1 MPRELSKCRE
11 WEKDRRERLK
21 KGFTSLCKILPCY
34 EPSLTLSKIEILQKA
49 QSYIEE
55 LQTQIKELL
64 EGKNTKPEC
73 SIIKKLH
80 DRVKRLVIRNEQ
92 LCNLLIDA
100 GIRLP
105 SSVEMLKN
113 LEVQKYE
120 ENETKK
126 PKKKLQNKNRK
137 VKTSSQ
143 RRIPKKSDV
152 IRSQTIATN
161 LLQSSNFITL
171 VTTQSCFIITNAPST
186 NVNQNCLAK
195 TTTVLTNSNLFSTP
209 LVASAVKP
217 PLVITKTNGA
227 INTVSSGTLLVANGS
242 LLPVIQQPTLVPTQ
256 TIITNPTP
264 IVVNPA
270 TANNTLFV
278 VPKTDNKDV
287 TVNKQSSILTST
299 IKTTTNSKTNV
310 LKSLPLLKPKRS
322 DLTKTTHV
330 NKVPIPALTS
340 KYTNNLLPQVSVSQ
354 NLKSK
359 LKSSKSAKKESSTKC
374 NKPEKVEEQIKQNEV
389 ENNKDVNSLNEDKSN
404 KSQNEENAENLEPT
418 SKKPKLATEG
428 SADNTDENKKINII
442 STYSIDSLCNALTE
456 PTPISQQ
463 SITEKSN
470 CIEEIQTELS
480 KLSDANENA
489 NKEEEKIEKEIPVS
503 LPQIQTN
510 DRKETSK
517 TKEVVETSTSQ
528 DTSDANI
535 SKEKDETAKQD
546 KSSVNQKNLELN
558 NHLMHSDLSNDIF
571 ASLSHVSTVG
581 GQNPESTSPTAAF
594 LLAFPLVSSLN
605 SLKVTEVIEDEVTE
619 SQHGTPTLL
628 QIGTMDTAKPNQS
641 QSDTLTPSLLNLDNF
656 SFFSKEFYPSFDPI
670 VTSSASTSCTTVTT
684 SAKTTEAKKE
694 FIDFNVN
701 PSEKKVSTSEANS
714 KSDLKYTLKS
724 ISNKEPSTY
733 LSNKDPLRRDTTSS
747 SICQNNIVTSTCEN
761 ISTVSICQ
769 SATSISTSQNIPTV
783 SIGQNEFV
791 APVSKNYNT
800 VNHATLLTSTCQSIH
815 IPSFYQNSTPTN
827 QNSFLIPSTSVPVCQ
842 TSSLTPHYHIS
853 SSVNQSACQSTS
865 KTFSSSISS
874 SQNAFPTSN
883 CQTSITVS
891 QTTSLIPPTSVPV
904 CQYPCSTAVN
914 KSAPLLPPLSV
925 PETSSIPSLHDSSIR
940 QNASLMVPA
949 SVQSS
954 QNTSGPAFY
963 QSSSVFNKN
972 TSAIPSSLLPPVCQ
986 NSSMPPLYQGPTVVN
1001 HSTPFMPPIV
1011 PISQTSSI
1019 LPRYQGSSSIN
1030 QNAPFIPVCQGAL
1043 TIPISQHSAAISH
1056 NATLGSIPQTSVS
1069 TSLYQSVSVTSL
1081 LHNTPITSVS
1091 QSQNS
1096 NISSKNVA
1104 ATPIS
1109 KSVST
1114 AVFCPNS
1121 SINSQNSTVPVSQ
1134 SIPAVSQN
1142 AVISL
1147 PNTNLNIP
1155 INSSSSDYSLSYNH
1169 SLYSHAQTA
1178 TTSST
1183 TTLSTK
1189 HQIEKSRVQE
1199 KKTCN
1204 YYPTTS
1210 YSIPQY
1216 NTFNPFTDIPKST
1229 VTYPMSTKSYNDA
1242 LYTSNSTYAYNY
1254 HSDNFT
1260 STYSSAK
1267 TNTKPEKLYYG
1278 LNYDNYDY
1286 KHNDFQK
1293 YETTRNQQFGN
1304 YYNESHI
1311 RNKEKTNTEIL
1322 NKNHNSNTNTTNKAT
1337 VNWMTTPDIRQHQN
1351 DFIVPSL
1358 PKEMDFASNPIY
1370 SSNSFSTPQTTYFN
1384 ASTSLYSSNDFHNN
1398 APFYSI
1404 PPSSL
1409 QRNDLEENQFS
1420 WSPSKLPQVLDTTHN
1435 FGTLPTLVGDLALG
1449 NTQPFVEQKIENK
1462 NVKEFRAKDN
1472 TRRSKLPTN
1481 YDNQSNF
1488 LSVSQLVD
1496 HNKNDGIPGRVTNR
1510 RNSGNRSSN
1519 KNSTSSKNSKRKTDK
1534 DMHNFN
1540 NTKAVEKQIK
1550 HTNNQEYQNQNND
1563 NSNWMASSNKNRNA
1577 KIPSSSYSAEAL
1589 IGHHNQNDMNRN
1601 RSSQNYPPV
1610 NKSLPVPFLT
1620 DNILPY
1626 FPMDIPQDNTLAQ
1639 QNQNYQSNTFTHNF
1653 SSGIQS
1659 SVYPSNTFVP
1669 NPVPITTSYLPSTN
1683 FIPDIGGNTDYPPI
1697 LPENTFSHVGNKQS
1711 EKFSKNKSLQNEKP
1725 NEKRSVAQSNNC
1737 SLSTNKKTK
1746 KKQPNET
1753 PNLSNFD
1760 FSFLSMPAAINSPIL
1775 PDDFHAHTNFLP
1787 PPTPTQLY
1795 PCKNPLYGKQDLTTN
1810 NLLPLPTASRT
1821 GVAHPEISPSLN
1833 NVGNTLTN
1841 FNLSTIFPEINKGSG
1856 PMSDIYSENGKAKG
1870 YNQREFLGGTSQVRQ

>member
-1 MPRELSKCRE
+1 M
-11 WEKDRRERLK
+11 
-21 KGFTSLCKILPCY
+21 
-34 EPSLTLSKIEILQKA
+34 
-49 QSYIEE
+49 
-55 LQTQIKELL
+55 
-64 EGKNTKPEC
+64 
-73 SIIKKLH
+73 
-80 DRVKRLVIRNEQ
+80 
-92 LCNLLIDA
+92 
-100 GIRLP
+100 
-105 SSVEMLKN
+105 
-113 LEVQKYE
+113 
-120 ENETKK
+120 
-126 PKKKLQNKNRK
+126 
-137 VKTSSQ
+137 
-143 RRIPKKSDV
+143 
-152 IRSQTIATN
+152 
-161 LLQSSNFITL
+161 
-171 VTTQSCFIITNAPST
+171 
-186 NVNQNCLAK
+186 
-195 TTTVLTNSNLFSTP
+195 
-209 LVASAVKP
+209 
-217 PLVITKTNGA
+217 VITKTNGA
-227 INTVSSGTLLVANGS
+227 INTVSPGTLLVANGS
-242 LLPVIQQPTLVPTQ
+242 LVPVIQQPTLVPTQ

-264 IVVNPA
+264 IVVNSA
-270 TANNTLFV
+270 SANNTLFV
-278 VPKTDNKDV
+278 VPKTDIKDAI
-287 TVNKQSSILTST
+287 VNKQSAILTST
-299 IKTTTNSKTNV
+299 VKTTTNSKATNV

-322 DLTKTTHV
+322 DLTKTTHI

-340 KYTNNLLPQVSVSQ
+340 KYTNTLLSQVSVSQ
-354 NLKSK
+354 NPKIK
-359 LKSSKSAKKESSTKC
+359 VKTSKSTKKDTSAKCT
-374 NKPEKVEEQIKQNEV
+374 NPEKVEEQIKQKEIENKKDGNSSNE
-389 ENNKDVNSLNEDKSN
+389 NKTDKI
-404 KSQNEENAENLEPT
+404 QNEANIENIEPS
-418 SKKPKLATEG
+418 SKKIKLASEA

-456 PTPISQQ
+456 PTHVNQQ
-463 SITEKSN
+463 ATAEKSN
-470 CIEEIQTELS
+470 SIEEIQTELS
-480 KLSDANENA
+480 KLSDSNDNA
-489 NKEEEKIEKEIPVS
+489 NKAEAKNEKEIPAS
-503 LPQIQTN
+503 LSQIQTN
-510 DRKETSK
+510 DTKETPT
-517 TKEVVETSTSQ
+517 TKEDVQTPSIQ
-528 DTSDANI
+528 DTLDANI
-535 SKEKDETAKQD
+535 QKEKDETTKID
-546 KSSVNQKNLELN
+546 KSNINQKSLELN

-628 QIGTMDTAKPNQS
+628 QIGAIDTTKPSQS

-670 VTSSASTSCTTVTT
+670 VTSSASTSCSTVTT
-684 SAKTTEAKKE
+684 STKATEIKKD
-694 FIDFNVN
+694 FVDFNLI
-701 PSEKKVSTSEANS
+701 PSSKNVSISEATS
-714 KSDLKYTLKS
+714 KIDLKYTLKP
-724 ISNKEPSTY
+724 ISNKEPSVY
-733 LSNKDPLRRDTTSS
+733 LNKDSEREDTSTSV
-747 SICQNNIVTSTCEN
+747 CQNAVTSTCEN
-761 ISTVSICQ
+761 ISAVPICQ
-769 SATSISTSQNIPTV
+769 SVTSISVCQNIP
-783 SIGQNEFV
+783 SIAVGRNEFV
-791 APVSKNYNT
+791 TPVSKNYNAM
-800 VNHATLLTSTCQSIH
+800 NQATSLTSTSQSIH
-815 IPSFYQNSTPTN
+815 IPPFYQNSTSTN

-842 TSSLTPHYHIS
+842 TSSSTPHYHIS
-853 SSVNQSACQSTS
+853 SSINQSACQGTS
-865 KTFSSSISS
+865 KVFSSSTST
-874 SQNAFPTSN
+874 SQNSFPTSN
-883 CQTSITVS
+883 SQTSVTAS
-891 QTTSLIPPTSVPV
+891 QTTSMMPLASVPV
-904 CQYPCSTAVN
+904 CQYSCSTSVN
-914 KSAPLLPPLSV
+914 KTTTLLPPLPALVGKTPSV
-925 PETSSIPSLHDSSIR
+925 SSLHESSIR
-940 QNASLMVPA
+940 QSVSLIAPA
-949 SVQSS
+949 SVQSC
-954 QNTSGPAFY
+954 QNAPSASFY
-963 QSSSVFNKN
+963 QSPSVFNKN
-972 TSAIPSSLLPPVCQ
+972 TSAITPSLLPPICQ
-986 NSSMPPLYQGPTVVN
+986 NSSMPPLYQGAPVVN

-1043 TIPISQHSAAISH
+1043 PIPISQHSTAVSH
-1056 NATLGSIPQTSVS
+1056 NTISGSLSQSSAS

-1096 NISSKNVA
+1096 NINSKNIA

-1109 KSVST
+1109 KSIST
-1114 AVFCPNS
+1114 AVFCSNS
-1121 SINSQNSTVPVSQ
+1121 SINSQNSTVPISQ
-1134 SIPAVSQN
+1134 SIPAASQN

-1155 INSSSSDYSLSYNH
+1155 INSSSADYSLSYNH
-1169 SLYSHAQTA
+1169 SFYSNAQTA
-1178 TTSST
+1178 TTTST
-1183 TTLSTK
+1183 TISTK
-1189 HQIEKSRVQE
+1189 HQIDKSRVQE
-1199 KKTCN
+1199 KKTSN

-1229 VTYPMSTKSYNDA
+1229 VSYPMSTKSYNDA

-1267 TNTKPEKLYYG
+1267 TNTKPDKLYYG

-1286 KHNDFQK
+1286 KPNDFQK
-1293 YETTRNQQFGN
+1293 YETRNQQFSN
-1304 YYNESHI
+1304 YYNESNL
-1311 RNKEKTNTEIL
+1311 RNKEKPNTESL

-1358 PKEMDFASNPIY
+1358 PKEMDFAANPIY

-1384 ASTSLYSSNDFHNN
+1384 ASSSLYTTNDFHNN

-1472 TRRSKLPTN
+1472 TRRTKLPTN

-1496 HNKNDGIPGRVTNR
+1496 HNKNEGIPGRVANR
-1510 RNSGNRSSN
+1510 RNSGNRCSN
-1519 KNSTSSKNSKRKTDK
+1519 KNSAGSKNSKRKADK
-1534 DMHNFN
+1534 DLHTFN
-1540 NTKAVEKQIK
+1540 NSKAVEKQIK

-1563 NSNWMASSNKNRNA
+1563 NSNWMATSNKNRNA

-1601 RSSQNYPPV
+1601 RTSQNYPPV

-1626 FPMDIPQDNTLAQ
+1626 FPMDLPQDNTLAQ

-1669 NPVPITTSYLPSTN
+1669 NPVPITTSYLASTN
-1683 FIPDIGGNTDYPPI
+1683 FIPDIASNTDYPPI
-1697 LPENTFSHVGNKQS
+1697 LAENTFSHVNKQP
-1711 EKFSKNKSLQNEKP
+1711 EKFSKNKSLQNEKS
-1725 NEKRSVAQSNNC
+1725 NEKRSTAQSNNC
-1737 SLSTNKKTK
+1737 SLSTNKKSK
-1746 KKQPNET
+1746 KKQSNET

-1795 PCKNPLYGKQDLTTN
+1795 PCKNPLYGKQDLTAN

-1841 FNLSTIFPEINKGSG
+1841 FNLSTIFPEINKV
-1856 PMSDIYSENGKAKG
+1856 IKLNCTYI
-1870 YNQREFLGGTSQVRQ
+1870 VRIQQWCLFITGIRTDVRYLFRKWQNKRL